1 MPAVVPTHRQARTHR
16 HFLFFC
22 YRLLQG
28 SYYRTARYYAASIRH
43 STSVRIVRVPYH
55 PPAPGGKAYLLM
67 QSTRCTMMLRA
78 VLILLHAAGAA
89 ALQFDVEGDVIV
101 IVDDW
106 IRRKYVDQ
114 IIVEQV
120 KMLR

>member
-1 MPAVVPTHRQARTHR
+1 M
-16 HFLFFC
+16 
-22 YRLLQG
+22 
-28 SYYRTARYYAASIRH
+28 
-43 STSVRIVRVPYH
+43 RVPYH

-101 IVDDW
+101 RAELFPKKGGEVDGAHLE
-106 IRRKYVDQ
+106 ITR
-114 IIVEQV
+114 
-120 KMLR
+120 